1 MLSLQVL
8 FRLSGFGLISASG
21 LIILAHICQL
31 LSGQNDMLA
40 LAGGLLLLVGGL
52 IVCLC
57 LPALFLR
64 QVPGVGIGGLIGFIG
79 FSLGMFLLNIDATML
94 NVFLV
99 PWLAN
104 MDPKLA
110 QGPDGLGGLF
120 LVSSLLQLVGG
131 IIFCLSSL
139 RTEIFPRWP
148 VLLLLATLLVQAIG
162 GTLQEAGI
170 VTLIASLVF
179 YCALVWMSMTLLKA
193 PEAFSDREAS
203 FSEARA

>member
-110 QGPDGLGGLF
+110 QGPDGLGGTLPGQLPASTGRRHHLLSLEPTHRNF
-120 LVSSLLQLVGG
+120 SSLARSLAPGNTSRSSHRRHASG
-131 IIFCLSSL
+131 SRHCNSHCLTCLLL
-139 RTEIFPRWP
+139 RTCMDEHD
-148 VLLLLATLLVQAIG
+148 TLK
-162 GTLQEAGI
+162 GTR
-170 VTLIASLVF
+170 SLF
-179 YCALVWMSMTLLKA
+179 
-193 PEAFSDREAS
+193 R
-203 FSEARA
+203 